1 MTKIMTGFWFLM
13 TVLIGV
19 GTYWV
24 SHEVERLERRYAAI
38 QSDILD
44 EQESIHVFQAEWSY
58 LNSPARIEK
67 LAREYLKLDQ
77 IQPLQMASIDTIP
90 TDTDARRY
98 RLDKFGEAVAYMPAP
113 RDRPNDSA
121 YDEASE
127 NLIIDGP
134 SVGIPAPTPDTG
146 DKQ

>member
-1 MTKIMTGFWFLM
+1 MTKIMTAFWFVM

-19 GTYWV
+19 GTYWI

-38 QSDILD
+38 QSEILD

-67 LAREYLKLDQ
+67 LAKEYLKLQQ
-77 IQPLQMASIDTIP
+77 IQPLQMASIDNIP
-90 TDTDARRY
+90 TDTDAKRY

-113 RDRPNDSA
+113 RDRPSDRA
-121 YDEASE
+121 YDEAAE
-127 NLIIDGP
+127 NMIIDGP
-134 SVGIPAPTPDTG
+134 SAAIPAPAENGGT
-146 DKQ
+146 Q

>member
-1 MTKIMTGFWFLM
+1 MTKIMTAFWFVM

-19 GTYWV
+19 GTYWI

-38 QSDILD
+38 QSEILD

-67 LAREYLKLDQ
+67 LAKEYLKLQQ
-77 IQPLQMASIDTIP
+77 IQPLQMASIDNIP
-90 TDTDARRY
+90 TDTDAKRY

-113 RDRPNDSA
+113 RDRPSDRA
-121 YDEASE
+121 YDEAAE
-127 NLIIDGP
+127 NMIIDGP
-134 SVGIPAPTPDTG
+134 SVAIPAPAENGGT
-146 DKQ
+146 Q